1 MRPRYLEV
9 KGLQSFKEVQRIDFD
24 ALGET
29 GLFGIFGPTGS
40 GKSTVLDAITLAL
53 YGSVQRAGKGS
64 RGTQGII
71 NTDMDEVKVSFT
83 FDLFK
88 EGARKTYRV
97 DRVYRRRKG
106 SDVSAEN
113 RLSRLYEMAKEGDI
127 VIADKLGDVNSKVQ
141 DLIGLN
147 SEDFTRSVVLPQNK
161 FQEFLMLDGADR
173 RKMLERIFYLEEYGQ
188 RLTEKLSTRLNCVE
202 KQLKNVEGAISSL
215 GDASAEALQAAERR
229 LKEAA
234 AFKDKADREL
244 QLIER
249 NWVLPGKYGN
259 CRLSCRL

>member
-147 SEDFTRSVVLPQNK
+147 SEDFTRS
-161 FQEFLMLDGADR
+161 
-173 RKMLERIFYLEEYGQ
+173 
-188 RLTEKLSTRLNCVE
+188 
-202 KQLKNVEGAISSL
+202 
-215 GDASAEALQAAERR
+215 
-229 LKEAA
+229 
-234 AFKDKADREL
+234 
-244 QLIER
+244 
-249 NWVLPGKYGN
+249 
-259 CRLSCRL
+259 